1 MTRYLRISEDAEITV
16 INSMGLEDI
25 QRGVGGLITGVYAG
39 SYLPAGT
46 TVFANDEGYMLGMS
60 QNLFATLLLGQP
72 IVGPVL
78 IGGLVDDEGYTLDV
92 EARVERL
99 IRNKA
104 LNFSGNV

>member
-16 INSMGLEDI
+16 LNSMGLEDI
-25 QRGVGGLITGVYAG
+25 QRGVGGLITGVYGG
-39 SYLPAGT
+39 SYLPEGT

-60 QNLFATLLLGQP
+60 QNLLATMLMGQP

-78 IGGLVDDEGYTLDV
+78 IGGLVDNEGYTLDV

-99 IRNKA
+99 VRNMA
-104 LNFSGNV
+104 LKLSWVV